1 MIGQTVSHYR
11 ILTKLGE
18 GGMGVVYKAEDTAL
32 QRTVALKFLPP
43 ELTRDIDAKQ
53 RFLHE
58 ARAAARL
65 DHPNICAVHEIGE
78 TADGSLYIVMA
89 CYEGETLRER
99 LRGGALI
106 WQAAAG
112 LVMQAAAGLSEAHA
126 QGIVH
131 RDIKPANLFV
141 TAKGQVKI
149 LDFGLAKL
157 SGASA
162 LTKSG
167 STLGTAAYM
176 SPEQVAGGAAE
187 AQSDLWSLGV
197 VLYELVAGRTP
208 FAGEYAQAVM
218 YGILNEPPRP
228 LADTPPE
235 LQRVV
240 SRCLEKKPSDR
251 FASAQELADV
261 LAACLGLE
269 APTAPVTRRRPRSA
283 RPWWRRW
290 PGLAA
295 ALAAAL
301 AVTGVAAWRSGWLPF
316 PMSAQMMRLA
326 VLPLENL
333 SGDAEQ
339 DYLAAGLHEA
349 LITDLGR
356 LGGLKRVIAR
366 ASVMRFSKTDKGP
379 HQIAEELGVDAL
391 VTGSVQRFGDR
402 VRIYAQ
408 LVDGD
413 TEEQLW
419 GERYERNMRDVLALE
434 NDVITAITREIRL
447 KLSPEESQRLSSAR
461 PVNPEA
467 YEACL
472 KGRFHYAK
480 LSREGL
486 ETAEKYYR
494 LALEKDPDYAP
505 ALVGMANVWASRT
518 DTGLIP
524 PAEALARSN
533 MLAQKALE
541 LDPTSAEVHI
551 RLANLYIA
559 EWNWAAADKEFRR
572 AIELNPNSA
581 EAHMMYAD
589 YLVTMRRTA
598 EWQVAIDRALELDPL
613 SAFYRCFYGWHLV
626 YEGRC
631 DEAIMQMNRV
641 AQAEPNFSSVRLG
654 LWGAYFKK
662 GADAEALVEAKKF
675 FAVLGDREVV
685 AALDEG
691 SARVGYRGVMKR
703 AGDLLAVRYEKEY
716 YPAIRVARVYA
727 HAGEIG
733 RTLGFLEKAYERRE
747 LPLYHIGVGWDWVAL
762 HGEPRY
768 QAMLRRMNLPAGEIR

>member
-106 WQAAAG
+106 WQEAAG

>member
-11 ILTKLGE
+11 IIEKLGE

-43 ELTRDIDAKQ
+43 VLTRDADAKQ

-89 CYEGETLRER
+89 CYEGQTLRER
-99 LRGGALI
+99 LREGALN
-106 WQAAAG
+106 WPEAAG

-131 RDIKPANLFV
+131 RDIKPANLFL
-141 TAKGQVKI
+141 TERGQVKI

-157 SGASA
+157 TGASA

-218 YGILNEPPRP
+218 YGILNEAAQP
-228 LADTPPE
+228 LADAPPE

-240 SRCLEKKPSDR
+240 SRCLEKRPADR

-269 APTAPVTRRRPRSA
+269 SPTAPVTRRRPRLS

-290 PGLAA
+290 PAAAA
-295 ALAAAL
+295 ALAAAM
-301 AVTGVAAWRSGWLPF
+301 AVAGVAAWRNGWFPF
-316 PMSAQMMRLA
+316 QMPAQLMRLA
-326 VLPLENL
+326 VLPLANL
-333 SGDAEQ
+333 SGDSEQ

-366 ASVMRFSKTDKGP
+366 ASVMRFSKTDKTP

-413 TEEQLW
+413 TEEQIW
-419 GERYERNMRDVLALE
+419 AERYERDMRDVLALE

-472 KGRFHYAK
+472 KGRFHFSK

-486 ETAEKYYR
+486 ESAEKYYR
-494 LALEKDPDYAP
+494 LALEKDPNYAP

-518 DTGLIP
+518 DTGLMP
-524 PAEALARSN
+524 PAEALAHV
-533 MLAQKALE
+533 KALSQRALA
-541 LDPTSAEVHI
+541 LDPTCAEVHI
-551 RLANLYIA
+551 RLANSNIA
-559 EWNWAAADKEFRR
+559 EWDWAAADKEFRR

-598 EWQVAIDRALELDPL
+598 EWQVEIDRALELDPL
-613 SAFYRCFYGWHLV
+613 STFYRCFYGWHLV

-631 DEAIMQMNRV
+631 DEAIGQMSRV
-641 AQAEPNFSSVRLG
+641 AQAEPDFSSVRLG

-675 FAVLGDREVV
+675 FAILGDREVV

-691 SARVGYRGVMKR
+691 SARGGYRGAMKQ
-703 AGDLLAVRYEKEY
+703 AGDLLAARYEKKY

-733 RTLGFLEKAYERRE
+733 RTLEFLDKAYERRE
-747 LPLYHIGVGWDWVAL
+747 LPLYHIGVGWDWGAL
-762 HGEPRY
+762 RGEPRY
-768 QAMLRRMNLPAGEIR
+768 QALLRHMNLPPSETK